1 MPNIKSIF
9 NLTKYNKTKKGDIMA
24 MSTVVVRFMKQTK
37 IGCTLC
43 GTDYEQI
50 RFIKFRSSIISIH

>member
-1 MPNIKSIF
+1 
-9 NLTKYNKTKKGDIMA
+9 MA
-24 MSTVVVRFMKQTK
+24 ISAVVVRFMKQAK

>member
-1 MPNIKSIF
+1 
-9 NLTKYNKTKKGDIMA
+9 MA

-43 GTDYEQI
+43 GTVYEHQET
-50 RFIKFRSSIISIH
+50 KQQ